1 MSRNRPSGE
10 TPYVLIVHG
19 PSTGNDTRRESLE
32 FPPLRFNAYV
42 KDCPPTVLDLD
53 SMLTSFDDVAYIVK
67 SPIVILE
74 VMLDFTSSAVNLSE
88 RFVAAKE
95 KLLATVNKTMVS
107 SAVIEIFFFIFVVF
121 DAYF

>member
-1 MSRNRPSGE
+1 
-10 TPYVLIVHG
+10 
-19 PSTGNDTRRESLE
+19 
-32 FPPLRFNAYV
+32 
-42 KDCPPTVLDLD
+42 
-53 SMLTSFDDVAYIVK
+53 
-67 SPIVILE
+67 
-74 VMLDFTSSAVNLSE
+74 MLDFTSSAVNLSE